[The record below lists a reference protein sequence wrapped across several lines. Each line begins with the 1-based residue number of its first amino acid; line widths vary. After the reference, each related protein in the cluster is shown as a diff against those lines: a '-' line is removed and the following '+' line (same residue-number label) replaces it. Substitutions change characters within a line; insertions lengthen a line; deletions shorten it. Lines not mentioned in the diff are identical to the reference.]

1 LDVPV
6 IWGGVHPTMHPMEC
20 LEYTEMICIGE
31 GEEALTELAH
41 KIENREDVYTT
52 SNIWFKHDTQIIKN
66 KPRPLIQNL
75 ESTIHIDCN
84 FTDHYVES
92 NRQIKKITEALLE
105 KGTANEYLVHA
116 TRGCPNRCTY
126 CTNSKLNE
134 IYPEG
139 AKIRKRLNGA
149 VEELIEIK
157 KRMPR
162 LNYIRIVDDAFLS
175 CTDDEI
181 KLFCERYKKGI
192 GVPFFVGGITPQNI
206 TRQKLSL
213 LVDAGLVS
221 LRMGIESASE
231 KTLKMY
237 RRNSSTK
244 QIENAAKIINEFK
257 DKIKLPIYDIIIE
270 NPWETD
276 QEIAE
281 TLIFLSKLPVPYR
294 MNLFSLRLFP
304 GTALYENAKQ
314 KGFLEENDEDI
325 TSGPYKVLK
334 KSYMNSLLSR

>member
-1 LDVPV
+1 
-6 IWGGVHPTMHPMEC
+6 
-20 LEYTEMICIGE
+20 
-31 GEEALTELAH
+31 
-41 KIENREDVYTT
+41 
-52 SNIWFKHDTQIIKN
+52 
-66 KPRPLIQNL
+66 
-75 ESTIHIDCN
+75 
-84 FTDHYVES
+84 
-92 NRQIKKITEALLE
+92 
-105 KGTANEYLVHA
+105 
-116 TRGCPNRCTY
+116 
-126 CTNSKLNE
+126 
-134 IYPEG
+134 
-139 AKIRKRLNGA
+139 
-149 VEELIEIK
+149 
-157 KRMPR
+157 MPR

-325 TSGPYKVLK
+325 TNGPYKVLK
-334 KSYMNSLLSR
+334 KTYMNYMFLMLNQYVAAGKRLAPFILSLLMPPQVSQATMGNYLVYPIAKLLFLFNKKIGDIKLLTAKKFPSLNMIYRTDLFFNPRGFDLSDPKRYRVRKH